1 METTL
6 KNFLENLDINESS
19 PSVRILTTD
28 DDFPHTTEEWL
39 NRLSGVELEETAN
52 WQLED
57 GGDYHKYA
65 IVK

>member
-6 KNFLENLDINESS
+6 KNFLENLNINESN

-39 NRLSGVELEETAN
+39 NRLSDIELEETAN

-57 GGDYHKYA
+57 GGD
-65 IVK
+65 